1 MTVLVKCIH
10 ACYIKRGFFLLYLF
24 SNVELELIYFIKL
37 VSQHKT
43 VARYFKSSNRNTIG
57 V

>member
-1 MTVLVKCIH
+1 MYSCMLHKTWFL
-10 ACYIKRGFFLLYLF
+10 LLYLF
-24 SNVELELIYFIKL
+24 SNVELELIYFIQL